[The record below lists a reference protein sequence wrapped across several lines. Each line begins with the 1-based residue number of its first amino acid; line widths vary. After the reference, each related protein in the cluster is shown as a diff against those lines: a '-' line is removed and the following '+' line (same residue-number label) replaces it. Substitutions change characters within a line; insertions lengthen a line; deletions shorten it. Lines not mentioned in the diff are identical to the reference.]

1 MQTGYAHLYPS
12 CAQFSCIGRPYLGTG
27 ARRHTPVPKYGH
39 PIERNSSSMSQL
51 ENASRALIEEHQ
63 LARLQLGLTRILRA
77 NRFYQEKLF
86 RGQTSIIMDS
96 LADLSRLPFTTKR
109 DLVSAQ
115 EAHPLFCSNLICP

>member
-1 MQTGYAHLYPS
+1 MP
-12 CAQFSCIGRPYLGTG
+12 
-27 ARRHTPVPKYGH
+27 
-39 PIERNSSSMSQL
+39 QL

-86 RGQTSIIMDS
+86 RDQASISMDS

-109 DLVSAQ
+109 DFVADLKRYHG
-115 EAHPLFCSNLICP
+115 ENGGRY